1 MAASVCI
8 DRSTAPDIV
17 ILFRVS
23 ALVAWVAE
31 LSAGL
36 VRGLRAV
43 VEVGAAAL
51 DTVVGCLL

>member
-1 MAASVCI
+1 MAS
-8 DRSTAPDIV
+8 DIV

-36 VRGLRAV
+36 VRGLGAV
-43 VEVGAAAL
+43 VEVGVAAL
-51 DTVVGCLL
+51 NMVVGCLL